1 METSKRLEYVTA
13 TELSEMPDTIEE
25 EIKKLRVK
33 GVYYL
38 EELETTDMFLR
49 KLQQFYVQDLPIKG
63 WSQTD
68 ILAVFVGMYMEKGE

>member
-1 METSKRLEYVTA
+1 MDKPYKLDVFTLMELDERIEKDEK
-13 TELSEMPDTIEE
+13 EM
-25 EIKKLRVK
+25 KKLRVK

-49 KLQQFYVQDLPIKG
+49 KLQQFYVRDLPIRG

-68 ILAVFVGMYMEKGE
+68 ILAVFVAMYMEKGE